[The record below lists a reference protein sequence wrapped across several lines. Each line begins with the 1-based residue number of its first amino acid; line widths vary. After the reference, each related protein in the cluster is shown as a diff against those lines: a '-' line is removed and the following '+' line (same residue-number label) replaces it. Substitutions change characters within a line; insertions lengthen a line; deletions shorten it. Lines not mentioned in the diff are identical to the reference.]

1 MKRLFLTILC
11 GILFANLAEAT
22 QNSMTNLSSTQNNR
36 SISNQISISDLD
48 EQTLKELEKY
58 DRNNL

>member
-1 MKRLFLTILC
+1 M
-11 GILFANLAEAT
+11 A
-22 QNSMTNLSSTQNNR
+22 NLSSTQNNR